1 MLHPNA
7 DCSSDCPVAAAA
19 SVLDGKWTT
28 LIFRELLGGT
38 KRYSQLQRA
47 IAGISPRMLAMRLGD
62 LEASGLVDKTIYP
75 TVPPKTEYALTP
87 LGRTIEPVIAA
98 MAEFGVQL
106 QQQAINPGPGEL
118 PKRREAY

>member
-1 MLHPNA
+1 MLDLKA
-7 DCSSDCPVAAAA
+7 ECRSDCPVAAAA
-19 SVLDGKWTT
+19 NVLDGKWTT

-38 KRYSQLQRA
+38 RRYSQLQRA

-87 LGRTIEPVIAA
+87 LGRAIEPVIAA

-106 QQQAINPGPGEL
+106 QQQAINPGAGEL

>member
-1 MLHPNA
+1 M
-7 DCSSDCPVAAAA
+7 AAAA
-19 SVLDGKWTT
+19 NVLDGKWTT

-38 KRYSQLQRA
+38 RRYSQLQRA

-87 LGRTIEPVIAA
+87 LGRAIEPVIAA